1 MTFKPKDLT
10 GWCEQEVREFIIFP
24 LIQRLG
30 YEKGTPNNIS
40 LGTELKLTYPF
51 DVLGRPK
58 KTDREI
64 RGRPDYVLDVEGRKR
79 WVIEAKPADEQIDLA
94 CIWQAY
100 SYARHGEVRAV
111 CFCLCNGR
119 ELQIFATD
127 STPETSHVKTF
138 TYDRFEEE
146 FDTIANILSPDA
158 IKKAWPEPLID
169 IEKPLGP
176 GLRSFSRIISG
187 NFRYTKSSIKHPIIT
202 EMVFTITG
210 GSIERKDS
218 QLVARITTQSPFDS
232 AQRMSEM
239 VGFDR
244 MHLFS
249 DNQTL
254 STNSNNPTEFR
265 STSSYFVPKG
275 ARVLGFEYPQNVRVD
290 SETVVSSY
298 LEGTKLIGTFEA
310 WMRLYLPSVP
320 ISTMKGTFEA
330 FLE

>member
-24 LIQRLG
+24 MIQRLG
-30 YEKGTPNNIS
+30 YEKGTANNIS

-58 KTDREI
+58 KTDREVK
-64 RGRPDYVLDVEGRKR
+64 GRPDYVLDVDGKKR

-127 STPETSHVKTF
+127 STPEAAHVRTF
-138 TYDRFEEE
+138 TYDQFEEE
-146 FDTIANILSPDA
+146 FDTIANILSPEA

-169 IEKPLGP
+169 IERPLGP
-176 GLRSFSRIISG
+176 GLRSFSRVIGG
-187 NFRYTKSSIKHPIIT
+187 NFRYTRSDIAHPIIT

-210 GSIERKDS
+210 GSIERKDG

-244 MHLFS
+244 MHLSS
-249 DNQTL
+249 DDQTL
-254 STNSNNPTEFR
+254 SIDPDRPTRFR
-265 STSSYFVPKG
+265 STSSYIVPKG
-275 ARVLGFEYPQNVRVD
+275 ARVLDFEYPQDVRVD

-298 LEGTKLIGTFEA
+298 LEGTKLMGTFEA
-310 WMRLYLPSVP
+310 WMRIHLHGSPMSAL
-320 ISTMKGTFEA
+320 TGTFEA

>member
-10 GWCEQEVREFIIFP
+10 GWCEQEVREFIICP
-24 LIQRLG
+24 MLQRLG
-30 YEKGTPNNIS
+30 YEKGTANNIS

-51 DVLGRPK
+51 DVLGRLK
-58 KTDREI
+58 KTDREVK
-64 RGRPDYVLDVEGRKR
+64 GRPDYVLDVDGKKR

-119 ELQIFATD
+119 ELQIFD
-127 STPETSHVKTF
+127 VSSTPEAAHVRTF
-138 TYDRFEEE
+138 TYDQFEEE
-146 FDTIANILSPDA
+146 FDTIANILSPEA
-158 IKKAWPEPLID
+158 IKRNWPEPLID
-169 IEKPLGP
+169 TERPLSL
-176 GLRSFSRIISG
+176 GLRSFSRVIVG
-187 NFRYTKSSIKHPIIT
+187 NFRYTGSNIEHPLIT

-210 GSIERKDS
+210 GSIERKDG

-249 DNQTL
+249 DDQTL
-254 STNSNNPTEFR
+254 STDPDNPTKFR
-265 STSSYFVPKG
+265 SISSYLVPKG
-275 ARVLGFEYPQNVRVD
+275 ARVLDFEYPQDIRVN
-290 SETVVSSY
+290 SETVVSGY
-298 LEGTKLIGTFEA
+298 LEGTKLTGTFEA
-310 WMRLYLPSVP
+310 WMRIQLHGVP
-320 ISTMKGTFEA
+320 LSTMKGTFEA